1 MVTMIPNKG
10 AAVKAVLFDL
20 DNTLY
25 PAERDLFSLIDVRIN
40 RYMEEVVA
48 INSEEVDALRRRYWK
63 DYGATLQGLIRH
75 HGVDPEDYL
84 DYVHAVDVSSRLSSD
99 HELQQAI
106 NELRLPSYV
115 FTNGSRCH
123 VERVVT
129 ALGLDGLFSGVF
141 DIRIADYQ
149 PKPHPAPYQQVL
161 EILGLSGEQCI
172 MVEDQLQNLR
182 VAKQFGMKTV
192 LVSPGATVEPE
203 SSYVDAQLER
213 SADIGKIVDEW
224 LEAV

>member
-1 MVTMIPNKG
+1 MVTLTPNKG
-10 AAVKAVLFDL
+10 IGVKAVLFDL

-25 PAERDLFSLIDVRIN
+25 PAERDLFSLLDVRIN

-48 INSEEVDALRRRYWK
+48 IDSGDVDKLRRRYWK

-84 DYVHAVDVSSRLSSD
+84 DYVHAVDVSSRLSFD
-99 HELQQAI
+99 HELQQTI

-115 FTNGSRCH
+115 FTNSSRCH

-149 PKPHPAPYQQVL
+149 PKPNPAPYQQVL
-161 EILGLSGEQCI
+161 KTLGLSGVQCI

-192 LVSPGATVEPE
+192 LIGPGTTVESE
-203 SSYVDAQLER
+203 RSYVDAQLER
-213 SADIGKIVDEW
+213 SADIGKLVDEW
-224 LEAV
+224 LEVG